1 MPLHQIGLDAPLAHA
16 TPTRTGTIAAGNVRG
31 RAPII
36 HFFHPRVA
44 GLIGEVMPLVSHES
58 YARCVNELVCLDMAN
73 SQLFVD
79 RLSRAWDND
88 DAIFPLDQRLPFQ
101 ARQHILNIVKPTI
114 MATSDGDTRVDGQPV
129 ETGDA
134 VVIATSGTS
143 GIPKAAVLTMSAVEA
158 SARATT
164 ERLNVTLRDTWLA
177 CLPPSHVGGLSVIT
191 RSLIMGTSL
200 IAIPSFSPESVTDAS
215 QNGATL
221 VSLVST
227 ALQRIDPTLFRA
239 IVLGGSRQASQLP
252 ANCITTYG
260 LTETGSG
267 VVYNGKALRGVEL
280 EIRNSIVYVRAPM
293 LLRAYRD
300 GTVPLDSDG
309 WFCTNDRGSIS
320 EEGVLSIQ
328 GRDGDLII
336 TGGENVWPEIVEDS
350 LRDFPS
356 ITDLCVAGVP
366 DPEWGHA
373 VHVWIVTTDSIKV
386 SIDAL
391 RGHVKQTLPAHFAP
405 RQVHIVTE
413 IPKTSL
419 GKPQR
424 SVLVKGLQKS

>member
-1 MPLHQIGLDAPLAHA
+1 MS
-16 TPTRTGTIAAGNVRG
+16 
-31 RAPII
+31 
-36 HFFHPRVA
+36 
-44 GLIGEVMPLVSHES
+44 LVSHES

-88 DAIFPLDQRLPFQ
+88 DAIFPLDQRLPLA
-101 ARQHILNIVKPTI
+101 ARERILNVVKPTI
-114 MATSDGDTRVDGQPV
+114 MATIDGDTRVDGIPV
-129 ETGDA
+129 EPGDA
-134 VVIATSGTS
+134 VVVATSGTS
-143 GIPKAAVLTMSAVEA
+143 GVAKAAVLTMSAVEA

-164 ERLNVTLRDTWLA
+164 ERLNVSLRDTWLA

-200 IAIPSFSPESVTDAS
+200 IPVPSFSPDSYEEAAKS
-215 QNGATL
+215 GATL

-227 ALQRIDPTLFRA
+227 ALQRIDPSLFRT

-252 ANCITTYG
+252 ANCVTTYG

-280 EIRNSIVYVRAPM
+280 EIRDSIVYIKAPM

-300 GTVPLDSDG
+300 GSVPLDSNG
-309 WFCTNDRGSIS
+309 WFCTGDRGSIS
-320 EEGVLSIQ
+320 DDGVLQIE
-328 GRDGDLII
+328 GRDSDLII
-336 TGGENVWPEIVEDS
+336 SGGENIWPENVEDA
-350 LRDFPS
+350 LRDFPDV
-356 ITDLCVAGVP
+356 TDLCVAGVP

-373 VHVWIVTTDSIKV
+373 VHVWLVTTSTDTPSL
-386 SIDAL
+386 DAV
-391 RGHVKQTLPAHFAP
+391 RAHVKQTLPAHCAP
-405 RQVHIVTE
+405 RQLHIVSE
-413 IPKTSL
+413 IPRTAL

-424 SVLVKGLQKS
+424 SLLVESLKKS

>member
-1 MPLHQIGLDAPLAHA
+1 
-16 TPTRTGTIAAGNVRG
+16 
-31 RAPII
+31 
-36 HFFHPRVA
+36 
-44 GLIGEVMPLVSHES
+44 
-58 YARCVNELVCLDMAN
+58 MAN
-73 SQLFVD
+73 SQLLVD

-88 DAIFPLDQRLPFQ
+88 DAVFPLDQRLPMP
-101 ARQHILNIVKPTI
+101 ARQQILDLVKPTI
-114 MATSDGDTRVDGQPV
+114 MATTEGDMRIDGEPV
-129 ETGDA
+129 EPGDA
-134 VVIATSGTS
+134 VVVATSGTS
-143 GIPKAAVLTMSAVEA
+143 GVLKAAVLTMSAVEA

-191 RSLIMGTSL
+191 RSLVMGTSL
-200 IAIPSFSPESVTDAS
+200 MAEPNFSPESFTQAA

-252 ANCITTYG
+252 PNCITTYG
-260 LTETGSG
+260 MTETGSG
-267 VVYNGKALRGVEL
+267 VVYNGKPLRGVEL

-300 GTVPLDSDG
+300 GSVPLDSDG
-309 WFCTNDRGSIS
+309 WFCTNDIGSLS
-320 EEGVLSIQ
+320 DDGVLKIE
-328 GRDGDLII
+328 GREGDLII

-350 LRDFPS
+350 LRDFDS

-373 VHVWIVTTDSIKV
+373 VHVWIVTKESNLI
-386 SIDAL
+386 SLDAV
-391 RGHVKQTLPAHFAP
+391 RGHVKKTLAAHFAP
-405 RQVHIVTE
+405 RDVHIVSE
-413 IPKTSL
+413 IPRTAL
-419 GKPQR
+419 GKPLR
-424 SVLVKGLQKS
+424 SALVEGLQKS

>member
-1 MPLHQIGLDAPLAHA
+1 M
-16 TPTRTGTIAAGNVRG
+16 
-31 RAPII
+31 
-36 HFFHPRVA
+36 
-44 GLIGEVMPLVSHES
+44 
-58 YARCVNELVCLDMAN
+58 NELVCLDIAN

-79 RLSRAWDND
+79 RLSRAWDED
-88 DAIFPLDQRLPFQ
+88 DAIFPLDQRLPLQ
-101 ARQHILNIVKPTI
+101 ARRKILQLVKPTV
-114 MATSDGDTRVDGQPV
+114 MATAEGDTRVDGQPV
-129 ETGDA
+129 EQGDA
-134 VVIATSGTS
+134 VVVATSGTS
-143 GIPKAAVLTMSAVEA
+143 GVPKAAVLTMTAVEA

-200 IAIPSFSPESVTDAS
+200 IAVPSFSTESVADAA

-227 ALQRIDPTLFRA
+227 ALQRIDPTVFRA

-267 VVYNGKALRGVEL
+267 IVYNGKALRGVEL
-280 EIRNSIVYVRAPM
+280 EIRDSIVYVKAPM

-300 GTVPLDSDG
+300 GSVPLDSDG

-320 EEGVLSIQ
+320 DEGVLSIE
-328 GRDGDLII
+328 GRNGDLII
-336 TGGENVWPEIVEDS
+336 TGGENVWPEVVEDS

-366 DPEWGHA
+366 DPEWGQA
-373 VHVWIVTTDSIKV
+373 VHVWIVTTDTTKV
-386 SIDAL
+386 SLDAL
-391 RGHVKQTLPAHFAP
+391 RGHVKQILPAHFAP
-405 RQVHIVTE
+405 RDVHFVTE
-413 IPKTSL
+413 IPRTAL

-424 SVLVKGLQKS
+424 SILVEGVQKS